1 MGDRAVVGFKAT
13 PESPTIYLYS
23 HWAGSELD
31 DLIAEALVKAQNR
44 WTHDAYA
51 TRIVISQL
59 IADDWKSETGWG
71 ISVDEFAYPDYPVIK
86 VIEWSEGIIS
96 TRPTDHP
103 ETVIHSDTLSD
114 FISAKQKV

>member
-44 WTHDAYA
+44 
-51 TRIVISQL
+51 
-59 IADDWKSETGWG
+59 
-71 ISVDEFAYPDYPVIK
+71 
-86 VIEWSEGIIS
+86 
-96 TRPTDHP
+96 
-103 ETVIHSDTLSD
+103 
-114 FISAKQKV
+114 